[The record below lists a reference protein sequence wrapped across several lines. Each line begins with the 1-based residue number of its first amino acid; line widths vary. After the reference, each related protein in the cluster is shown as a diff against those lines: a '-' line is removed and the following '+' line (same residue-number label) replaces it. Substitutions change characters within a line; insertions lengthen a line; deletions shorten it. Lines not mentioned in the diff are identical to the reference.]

1 MDKKNIIQ
9 NLNNNVF
16 FQVKPSQIDGL
27 GLYAIQNIQPNT
39 QIITNLTPIIGYHF
53 TKKELKNLNLNPEII
68 DLCQKYFQP
77 KDKKKIFIPQDP
89 NILSSYYLPNYFVNH
104 SDNPNVISNKGNI
117 ITIKNIQKDE
127 EITIDYKK
135 YYPSLF
141 KNFKKT
147 KKNKKLS

>member
-1 MDKKNIIQ
+1 MDKKSIIQ

-27 GLYAIQNIQPNT
+27 GLYAIKNIQPNV

-53 TKKELKNLNLNPEII
+53 SQMELKKLNLNPEII
-68 DLCQKYFQP
+68 SLCQKYFQP

-89 NILSSYYLPNYFVNH
+89 NVLSSYYLPNYFVNH
-104 SDNPNVISNKGNI
+104 SENPNVINSNGNI
-117 ITIKNIQKDE
+117 ITIKNIEKDE

-141 KNFKKT
+141 KNLKKT
-147 KKNKKLS
+147 KKKHRN

>member
-53 TKKELKNLNLNPEII
+53 TKKELQDLNLNPAII
-68 DLCQKYFQP
+68 GLCQKYFQP
-77 KDKKKIFIPQDP
+77 KDKKKI
-89 NILSSYYLPNYFVNH
+89 LM
-104 SDNPNVISNKGNI
+104 
-117 ITIKNIQKDE
+117 
-127 EITIDYKK
+127 
-135 YYPSLF
+135 
-141 KNFKKT
+141 
-147 KKNKKLS
+147 